1 MLSRIRKIQLH
12 NFQGHKD
19 TEVTPA
25 QGVTAIAGESTNGKT
40 AVLRACNWLIFNR
53 PSGIGFVSNWIK
65 KDKKIIGNEICSV
78 LMEVECDDGSI
89 HTIERRRGAK
99 ENSYILDGLVLEAI
113 NTDVPEQV
121 SSLLGMSDINV
132 QNQHDAYFLLSSTG
146 GQVAAKLNAL
156 VHLDAADEAFKY
168 CKKEKGAK
176 AAEARQLEDSIS
188 KTRKELQALPD
199 ITGVKKKIDRA
210 KNLCTEVDE
219 LKQDLFDLDNTMR
232 RMGLMRPDFS
242 KIIKESVLDEMKALI
257 NKRTQA
263 CAGVA
268 SIAGMVTELSN
279 LKGRLGGLSRA
290 SDEDIKCLERHR
302 NLYNKRKEAYTSC
315 ADILDKWKE
324 LLEALKRNEK
334 ERALISSRL
343 PDICPLCGGIINKE
357 GEHTHAGI

>member
-1 MLSRIRKIQLH
+1 MLNRIRKIRLH

-19 TEVTPA
+19 TEITPA

-78 LMEVECDDGSI
+78 LMEVECDDGSV

-99 ENSYILDGLVLEAI
+99 ENSYILDGLVLEAV

-121 SSLLGMSDINV
+121 SALLGMSDINV

-156 VHLDAADEAFKY
+156 VHLDAADEAFRY
-168 CKKEKGAK
+168 CKKEKGTK

-188 KTRKELQALPD
+188 KTKKELQTIPD
-199 ITGVKKKIDRA
+199 ITGIKKKIDRA

-219 LKQDLFDLDNTMR
+219 LKQDLFDLDNTIR

-242 KIIKESVLDEMKALI
+242 RIIKDSVLDEMKTLI
-257 NKRTQA
+257 SRRTQA

-268 SIAGMVTELSN
+268 VVAGMVTELSA
-279 LKGRLGGLSRA
+279 LKERRSGLSRA
-290 SDEDIKCLERHR
+290 SDTDIKCLENRVS
-302 NLYNKRKEAYTSC
+302 LYNKRKEAYTNC
-315 ADILDKWKE
+315 VDVLNKWKKLIAE
-324 LLEALKRNEK
+324 LKANK
-334 ERALISSRL
+334 EERDRISEQM
-343 PDICPLCGGIINKE
+343 PDTCPLCGAVINKE
-357 GEHTHAGI
+357 GEHIHGGV